1 MLLFLSPTRENAV
14 QKKLKSSFFNSL
26 FILSTILL
34 FSINAEAVPSF
45 ARQTGLS
52 CSTCHT
58 QSFGPNLTPTGRDFK
73 LNGYTMSSSG
83 SDFNS
88 KLPPISA
95 MVVGS
100 FTHLD
105 NKLSEPAAPGYNT
118 NNNAS
123 FDEASLFYAGKVYSK
138 LGAFVQLTYNGIEDI
153 LELDNTDI
161 RLADRTRL
169 GNKDLVYGVSFN
181 NSPTVQDLWNT
192 TPVWGFP
199 YTESP
204 LTNTPGASTLIE
216 GGLAQNAGGATAY
229 MMWNNLLY
237 LEAGAYAQF
246 STQFQRNVGI
256 AESATANKIDGGAPY
271 WRVALQHQMGGHYF
285 ALGTFGLRANI
296 VPGRDHTF
304 GNDEYSD
311 LGVDAN
317 YQFLGSQ
324 KHIFEYK
331 ASYIRED
338 QTLAASNQFGSSQ
351 NVNNRL
357 FSLHTNGSYTYD
369 QTYTINLGYFRTT
382 GSYDPLLYSG
392 NTARKP
398 NSEGFIAELD
408 YVPFGKSD
416 STWAPWLNLRFALQY
431 TAYTKFDGSEYNY
444 DGSSR
449 NASSNNTLF
458 LNGWLIF

>member
-1 MLLFLSPTRENAV
+1 MIELSVLTAKKADLVKARPAGLTGLLMLSATSVLIPHDAL
-14 QKKLKSSFFNSL
+14 
-26 FILSTILL
+26 
-34 FSINAEAVPSF
+34 AVPSF
-45 ARQTGLS
+45 ARQTGIP
-52 CSTCHT
+52 CSGCHT
-58 QSFGPNLTPTGRDFK
+58 QSFGPNLTPMGRDFK
-73 LNGYTMSSSG
+73 LSGYTMSTG

-105 NKLSEPAAPGYNT
+105 NKLPEAPSGYNK

-138 LGAFVQLTYNGIEDI
+138 LGAFIQLTYNGIEHI

-161 RLADRTRL
+161 RLADRAEL
-169 GNKDLVYGVSFN
+169 GGKDFVYGVSFN
-181 NSPTVQDLWNT
+181 NSPTTQDLWNT
-192 TPVWGFP
+192 TPVWSYP
-199 YTESP
+199 YTSST
-204 LTNTPGASTLIE
+204 LTNTPGAATLIE
-216 GGLAQNAGGATAY
+216 GGLAQNSGGATAY

-237 LEAGAYAQF
+237 LEAGAYSSF

-256 AESATANKIDGGAPY
+256 AQAASADKIDGGAPY
-271 WRVALQHQMGGHYF
+271 WRLALQHQFDGHYF
-285 ALGTFGLRANI
+285 SLGTFGLRANI

-304 GNDEYSD
+304 GMNEYSD
-311 LGVDAN
+311 LGADAN
-317 YQFLGSQ
+317 YQFLGSG

-338 QTLAASNQFGSSQ
+338 QKLGAGYQFGNAT

-357 FSLHTNGSYTYD
+357 FSLHSNASYTYD
-369 QTYTINLGYFRTT
+369 QTYSVNLGYFRTS
-382 GSYDPLLYSG
+382 GSYDPLLYAG
-392 NTARKP
+392 NRANQP

-416 STWAPWLNLRFALQY
+416 STLAPWLNLRFALQY
-431 TAYTKFDGSEYNY
+431 TGYTKFDGARYNY

>member
-1 MLLFLSPTRENAV
+1 M
-14 QKKLKSSFFNSL
+14 
-26 FILSTILL
+26 
-34 FSINAEAVPSF
+34 
-45 ARQTGLS
+45 
-52 CSTCHT
+52 
-58 QSFGPNLTPTGRDFK
+58 GRDFK
-73 LNGYTMSSSG
+73 LNGYTMSTG

-105 NKLSEPAAPGYNT
+105 NKLSEPAAPGYNA
-118 NNNAS
+118 NDNAS

-192 TPVWGFP
+192 TPVWSYP
-199 YTESP
+199 YASSALAP
-204 LTNTPGASTLIE
+204 TPGASTLIE

-271 WRVALQHQMGGHYF
+271 WRVALQHQTGGHYF

-369 QTYTINLGYFRTT
+369 QTYTVNLGYFRTT
-382 GSYDPLLYSG
+382 GSYDPLLYSA
-392 NTARKP
+392 NTASKP

-408 YVPFGKSD
+408 YVPFGKSG

>member
-1 MLLFLSPTRENAV
+1 MWTTTS
-14 QKKLKSSFFNSL
+14 
-26 FILSTILL
+26 I
-34 FSINAEAVPSF
+34 FSMNDALAVPSF
-45 ARQTGLS
+45 SRQTGIS
-52 CSTCHT
+52 CSGCHT
-58 QSFGPNLTPTGRDFK
+58 QSFGPNLTPLGRDFK
-73 LNGYTMSSSG
+73 LGGYTMSAG

-105 NKLSEPAAPGYNT
+105 NKLSEPPAPGYNT
-118 NNNAS
+118 NNNGS

-138 LGAFVQLTYNGIEDI
+138 LGAFIQLTYNGIEDI

-161 RLADRTRL
+161 RLADRAEL
-169 GNKDLVYGVSFN
+169 GGKDFVYGVSFN

-192 TPVWGFP
+192 TPVWGYP
-199 YTESP
+199 YTSSA

-216 GGLAQNAGGATAY
+216 GGLAQNSGGATAY
-229 MMWNNLLY
+229 MMWNDLLY
-237 LEAGAYAQF
+237 LEAGAYASF

-256 AESATANKIDGGAPY
+256 AESATADKIDGGAPY
-271 WRVALQHQMGGHYF
+271 WRIALQHQLDGHYF
-285 ALGTFGLRANI
+285 SLGTFGLRANI
-296 VPGRDHTF
+296 VPGRDPTF
-304 GNDEYSD
+304 GMNQYSD

-317 YQFLGSQ
+317 YQFLGSG

-338 QTLAASNQFGSSQ
+338 QKLGASNQFGNAA
-351 NVNNRL
+351 NVDNRL
-357 FSLHTNGSYTYD
+357 FSLHTNASYTFD
-369 QTYTINLGYFRTT
+369 QTYSVNLGYFRTT
-382 GSYDPLLYSG
+382 GSYDPLLYAD
-392 NTARKP
+392 NITRKP

-408 YVPFGKSD
+408 YVPFGKSG
-416 STWAPWLNLRFALQY
+416 SPLAPWLNLRFALQY
-431 TAYTKFDGSEYNY
+431 TGYTKFDGAQYNY
-444 DGSSR
+444 DGSGR

>member
-1 MLLFLSPTRENAV
+1 MKSLFLTGLFWTA
-14 QKKLKSSFFNSL
+14 LSL
-26 FILSTILL
+26 FMMDE
-34 FSINAEAVPSF
+34 AAAVPSF
-45 ARQTGLS
+45 ARQTGIS
-52 CSTCHT
+52 CSGCHT
-58 QSFGPNLTPTGRDFK
+58 QSFGPNLTPLGRSFK
-73 LNGYTMSSSG
+73 LGGYTMSTG
-83 SDFNS
+83 SDSNA

-95 MVVGS
+95 MIVGS

-105 NKLSEPAAPGYNT
+105 NKLPEAPAPGYNT
-118 NNNAS
+118 NNNGS

-161 RLADRTRL
+161 RLADRTQL
-169 GNKDLVYGVSFN
+169 GNHDFVYGVSFN

-192 TPVWGFP
+192 TPVWGYP
-199 YTESP
+199 YASSE

-229 MMWNNLLY
+229 MMWNDLLY
-237 LEAGAYAQF
+237 LEAGAYASF

-256 AESATANKIDGGAPY
+256 SESATADKIDGGAPY
-271 WRVALQHQMGGHYF
+271 WRIALQHQLGGHYF
-285 ALGTFGLRANI
+285 SVGTFGLRANI
-296 VPGRDHTF
+296 VPGRDHSL
-304 GNDEYSD
+304 GLNEYSD

-317 YQFLGSQ
+317 YQFLGSA

-338 QTLAASNQFGSSQ
+338 QKFGSGFLLGG
-351 NVNNRL
+351 NAANTNNRL
-357 FSLHTNGSYTYD
+357 FSLHSNASYTYD
-369 QTYTINLGYFRTT
+369 QTYSVNLGYFRTT
-382 GSYDPLLYSG
+382 GSYDPLLYAD
-392 NTARKP
+392 NIARKP

-416 STWAPWLNLRFALQY
+416 SPLAPWLNLRFALQY
-431 TAYTKFDGSEYNY
+431 TAYTKFDGSQSNY
-444 DGSSR
+444 DGSTR

>member
-1 MLLFLSPTRENAV
+1 MVGLSVLPGRRPDFVRAKSYFLTGLLM
-14 QKKLKSSFFNSL
+14 
-26 FILSTILL
+26 LSTALT
-34 FSINAEAVPSF
+34 FSIHEAQAVPSF
-45 ARQTGLS
+45 ARQTGIS
-52 CSTCHT
+52 CSGCHT
-58 QSFGPNLTPTGRDFK
+58 QSFGPNLTPMGRDFK
-73 LNGYTMSSSG
+73 LNGYTMSTG
-83 SDFNS
+83 SDANS

-105 NKLSEPAAPGYNT
+105 NKLPEAPPGHHT

-161 RLADRTRL
+161 RLSDKVKL
-169 GNKDLVYGVSFN
+169 GDQDFVYGLSFN
-181 NSPTVQDLWNT
+181 NSPTTQDLWNT
-192 TPVWGFP
+192 TPVWGYP
-199 YTESP
+199 YASSE

-216 GGLAQNAGGATAY
+216 GGLAQNSGGATAY

-237 LEAGAYAQF
+237 LEAGAYASF

-256 AESATANKIDGGAPY
+256 AESAAADKIDGGAPY
-271 WRVALQHQMGGHYF
+271 WRIALQHQLGGHYF
-285 ALGTFGLRANI
+285 SLGTFGLRANI
-296 VPGRDHTF
+296 VPGRDHSL
-304 GNDEYSD
+304 GLNEYSD

-317 YQFLGSQ
+317 YQFLGSS

-338 QTLAASNQFGSSQ
+338 QKLGSGFLAGGNAANM
-351 NVNNRL
+351 NNRL
-357 FSLHTNGSYTYD
+357 FSLHSNASYTYD
-369 QTYTINLGYFRTT
+369 QTYSVNLGYFRTT
-382 GSYDPLLYSG
+382 GSHDTLLYAS
-392 NTARKP
+392 NTAMKP

-416 STWAPWLNLRFALQY
+416 STLSPWLNLRFALQY
-431 TAYTKFDGSEYNY
+431 TGYTKFDGAQYNY
-444 DGSSR
+444 DGSGR